1 MGVWAEHQRIEK
13 VVVHPPVD
21 YVHLPQAVGGAHI
34 DHAVADRQIAPLHQ
48 FRADF
53 PRQEH
58 MLVVGGV
65 VDAGRQ
71 QGDDGVGLAAGG
83 HSSVSVACS
92 NATYCSTP
100 LHPVATVQAGQADL
114 GRLAIGNHVRDA
126 RGHPQVVLQHAE
138 AVVGAHHVAAAD
150 GGPCAV
156 GRREVLHFRAVLGTA
171 ADHVLG
177 NHAVV
182 NDAGLAVHVF
192 QEVVEGAHPLGQPI
206 GHLTPVGGGHH
217 AGDGVYGDDSLL
229 GLGVPVDGEGD
240 ALAGEGAIHTRPL
253 MVSSS
258 SVDIR
263 LRASCKSRACS
274 LGVPS
279 GRNISS

>member
-83 HSSVSVACS
+83 QFGQRGVQQCAVLLH
-92 NATYCSTP
+92 P
-100 LHPVATVQAGQADL
+100 LHPVAAVQAGQAGL
-114 GRLAIGNHVRDA
+114 GRLAIGNHVR
-126 RGHPQVVLQHAE
+126 GCVTYWNQV
-138 AVVGAHHVAAAD
+138 G
-150 GGPCAV
+150 
-156 GRREVLHFRAVLGTA
+156 F
-171 ADHVLG
+171 
-177 NHAVV
+177 
-182 NDAGLAVHVF
+182 
-192 QEVVEGAHPLGQPI
+192 
-206 GHLTPVGGGHH
+206 
-217 AGDGVYGDDSLL
+217 SLL
-229 GLGVPVDGEGD
+229 SIRWTI
-240 ALAGEGAIHTRPL
+240 AI
-253 MVSSS
+253 
-258 SVDIR
+258 
-263 LRASCKSRACS
+263 
-274 LGVPS
+274 
-279 GRNISS
+279 